1 MSTNGSHIETG
12 ITGLDNILSGGL
24 TPNRLYLVE
33 GDPGS
38 GKTTLAL
45 QFLLAGIRR
54 GESCMFVTLSESK
67 EELCASAESH
77 GWNLDGINILEII
90 ASEDSL
96 KQDSRYTMYHPS
108 EVELGETIKT
118 VLAEAERIKPA
129 RLVFDSLSEL
139 RLLAEN
145 PLRYRRQI
153 LAFKQYFARRQSTV
167 LLIDDKSGQER
178 DMHLHS
184 LAHGVISL
192 DRKTAEYGS
201 MRRRLQVSKLRGRAF
216 SEGFHDYIIRRGGI
230 ELFPRL
236 VAAAHRTPYQH
247 QDIKSGLDTLDA
259 LLGGGLAKGTSTL
272 IMGAA
277 GTGKSSL
284 ATQYARVIAASG
296 QHASIFLFDE
306 AISTFKQRSAS
317 LGIEVESL
325 ITQGMLSVQQVDPA
339 ELAPG
344 EFAHAVR
351 QAVDRQHTQLVVI
364 DSLNG
369 YLNAMP
375 SDHFLT
381 LHMHE
386 LLTYLNQQG
395 VTTLLLMA
403 QNGLIGTDTRSPID
417 ASYIADTV
425 MLLRYFEAVGEV
437 RQAISVIKKRT
448 GRHERSI
455 RELKL
460 DHGIVV
466 GPPLSDFHGIL
477 QGAPQLI
484 SHGLERGH
492 ESKQ

>member
-12 ITGLDNILSGGL
+12 ITGLDKILSGGL

-67 EELCASAESH
+67 EELYASAESH
-77 GWNLDGINILEII
+77 GWNLDGINVLEII
-90 ASEDSL
+90 ASED
-96 KQDSRYTMYHPS
+96 
-108 EVELGETIKT
+108 
-118 VLAEAERIKPA
+118 
-129 RLVFDSLSEL
+129 
-139 RLLAEN
+139 
-145 PLRYRRQI
+145 
-153 LAFKQYFARRQSTV
+153 
-167 LLIDDKSGQER
+167 
-178 DMHLHS
+178 
-184 LAHGVISL
+184 
-192 DRKTAEYGS
+192 GS
-201 MRRRLQVSKLRGRAF
+201 MRRRLQVCKLRGRSF
-216 SEGFHDYIIRRGGI
+216 SEGFHDYVIRRGGI

-236 VAAAHRTPYQH
+236 IAAAHRTPYDH
-247 QDIKSGLDTLDA
+247 QDIKSGLDSLDL

-306 AISTFKQRSAS
+306 AITTFKQRSAN
-317 LGIEVESL
+317 LGIDVENL
-325 ITQGMLSVQQVDPA
+325 INEGMLNVQQVDPA

-351 QAVDRQHTQLVVI
+351 QAVDQQHTQLVVI

-375 SDHFLT
+375 SDRFLT

-386 LLTYLNQQG
+386 LLTYLNQLG

-425 MLLRYFEAVGEV
+425 MLLRYFEAFGEV

-466 GPPLSDFHGIL
+466 GPPLRDFHGIL
-477 QGAPQLI
+477 QGAPQFI
-484 SHGLERGH
+484 SHGLERDLEH
-492 ESKQ
+492 KQY

>member
-1 MSTNGSHIETG
+1 M
-12 ITGLDNILSGGL
+12 
-24 TPNRLYLVE
+24 PRRKVM
-33 GDPGS
+33 
-38 GKTTLAL
+38 
-45 QFLLAGIRR
+45 AGISTASTCSRSSRR
-54 GESCMFVTLSESK
+54 
-67 EELCASAESH
+67 
-77 GWNLDGINILEII
+77 
-90 ASEDSL
+90 
-96 KQDSRYTMYHPS
+96 
-108 EVELGETIKT
+108 KT
-118 VLAEAERIKPA
+118 VSSRTRATPCIIRPRSNSARPSRPCWRRPSGSSRRAWCSIHCLSCAYWRKIRCATAVRSSHSNNIS
-129 RLVFDSLSEL
+129 RLV
-139 RLLAEN
+139 
-145 PLRYRRQI
+145 
-153 LAFKQYFARRQSTV
+153 
-167 LLIDDKSGQER
+167 
-178 DMHLHS
+178 
-184 LAHGVISL
+184 SL
-192 DRKTAEYGS
+192 D
-201 MRRRLQVSKLRGRAF
+201 L
-216 SEGFHDYIIRRGGI
+216 
-230 ELFPRL
+230 
-236 VAAAHRTPYQH
+236 
-247 QDIKSGLDTLDA
+247 

-306 AISTFKQRSAS
+306 AITTFKQRSAN
-317 LGIEVESL
+317 LGIDVENL
-325 ITQGMLSVQQVDPA
+325 INEGMLNVQQVDPA

-351 QAVDRQHTQLVVI
+351 QAVDQQHTQLVVI

-375 SDHFLT
+375 SDRFLT

-425 MLLRYFEAVGEV
+425 MLLRYFEAFGEV

-466 GPPLSDFHGIL
+466 GPPLRDFHGIL
-477 QGAPQLI
+477 QGAPQFI
-484 SHGLERGH
+484 SHGLERDLEH
-492 ESKQ
+492 KQ